1 LPFWILTFILGNFII
16 KVDRRFF
23 HNHVCAMESLDCRL
37 QFGEFGGKARV
48 TVIGLPGGEEAV
60 V

>member
-1 LPFWILTFILGNFII
+1 
-16 KVDRRFF
+16 
-23 HNHVCAMESLDCRL
+23 MESLDCRL